1 MRGRFIVLE
10 GADGVGTTT
19 QSQALAALLKK
30 RGRRV
35 HITCEPSTG
44 IIGRLIRGSLNR
56 AVDHPHDRKAL
67 ALLFAA
73 DRLDHVSREIEPQL
87 AAGVD
92 VISDRYVLS
101 SLVYQSLDAPLDWVE
116 SINEHAPKP
125 HATVLMTLPPEVAL
139 KRLAARKGR
148 DIFEDDTSQLRVH
161 ARYTELASVVH
172 AMIVDG
178 NAPVEAVTER
188 ILAVLDG
195 ARLWG

>member
-19 QSQALAALLKK
+19 QSHALAAALKK

-35 HITCEPSTG
+35 HVTCEPSTG
-44 IIGRLIRGSLNR
+44 IIGRLIRGTLNR
-56 AVDHPHDRKAL
+56 AVDHPRSREAL

-73 DRLDHVSREIEPQL
+73 DRLDHVDREVEPQL

-116 SINEHAPKP
+116 SINERAPRP
-125 HATVLMTLPPEVAL
+125 HATILMTLPVDTAL

-148 DIFEDDTSQLRVH
+148 DIFEDETSQRRVH
-161 ARYTELASVVH
+161 ARYQELAHVVH

-178 NAPVEAVTER
+178 NASVDVVTER
-188 ILAVLDG
+188 IVAVIDG
-195 ARLWG
+195 ARIW